1 MAMGLVSDE
10 ELARELERNGNKPIV
25 VPAGSPGRK
34 PGDINVPDS
43 LRRVIAQ
50 DAIENGRQSA
60 IALAESVGVS
70 PSSASAYANGSTSTA
85 SYNERNASLINHT
98 NVVKEKIAGRA
109 RGKLLAALREIT
121 PDKLKAAKLKDV
133 SAVARNMS
141 AIVRD
146 MEPQRTAEDEGRAPK
161 VNINIFAPQRKQESE
176 YDVIEVQE

>member
-10 ELARELERNGNKPIV
+10 ELEKELARNGTREIK
-25 VPAGSPGRK
+25 VPAQHGRSPG
-34 PGDINVPDS
+34 DVNVPES

-60 IALAESVGVS
+60 MQLAESVGVS
-70 PSSASAYANGSTSTA
+70 PSSVSAYSNGATSTA
-85 SYNERNASLINHT
+85 SYNTGNKDLINHT

-121 PDKLKAAKLKDV
+121 PEKLKSAKLKDV
-133 SAVARNMS
+133 SSVARNMS

-161 VNINIFAPQRKQESE
+161 VNINIFAPARKQESE